1 MANVQNNSFIHDTG
15 LNEKN
20 SLTHL
25 LDAISP
31 DEENKTVLIEHSKY
45 FDDLGFKNV
54 LRNQNSKMCI
64 LSSNCQS
71 INAKFDKLKMFIDYV
86 NDQSPISVICIQES
100 QGHNKMDM
108 TYFSI
113 PSYIMVNQNRRLST
127 HGGLITYIHNDFTY
141 RELNNEL
148 PITLATTLFES
159 LLLEVW
165 RMTCEKQKY
174 TIGNIYI

>member
-1 MANVQNNSFIHDTG
+1 MQNNPFIQDTW

-31 DEENKTVLIEHSKY
+31 DEENETVLIKNSKY
-45 FDDLGFKNV
+45 FDDLGFKNR

-64 LSSNCQS
+64 LSLNFKS

-86 NDQSPISVICIQES
+86 NDQSPIFIMCIQES
-100 QGHNKMDM
+100 WGHNKMGM

-113 PSYIMVNQNRRLST
+113 PNYTMVNQNRQLST
-127 HGGLITYIHNDFTY
+127 HVGLIT
-141 RELNNEL
+141 
-148 PITLATTLFES
+148 
-159 LLLEVW
+159 
-165 RMTCEKQKY
+165 
-174 TIGNIYI
+174 